1 MLSAHDL
8 SAHVRRHTLL
18 QGVSLRIEP
27 GEVLALIGMNG
38 AGKSTLLN
46 ILSGDRTPD
55 GGQVRL
61 ADRPLAAWPLRE
73 LAKRRAV
80 LPQESRLAFPFSALE
95 VVLMGRHP
103 YHAGYPTRSDARL
116 ASRVMAELDVA
127 HLRERS
133 FPALSGGERARVQLA
148 RALCQVLESDV
159 PEPRLLLLDEPT
171 ASLDPAHQ
179 HAVLAAVRR
188 FTREEGGA
196 VCVVLHDLNLAAQYA
211 DRIALLADGRLDA
224 LGTPW
229 EVLTGERLGLAYG
242 LDFLVMPHPRLDHP
256 LIASLRRNGTQSYI
270 CDCK

>member
-1 MLSAHDL
+1 MLAAHDL
-8 SAHVRRHTLL
+8 SARVRRHILL
-18 QGVSLRIEP
+18 QGVSLHIEP
-27 GEVLALIGMNG
+27 GELLALIGMNG

-46 ILSGDRTPD
+46 LLSGDRVPD

-61 ADRPLAAWPLRE
+61 AGRPMSAWSARE

-80 LPQESRLAFPFSALE
+80 LPQESRLAFPFTALE
-95 VVLMGRHP
+95 VVLMGRYP
-103 YHAGYPTRSDARL
+103 YHAGYPTRNDARL
-116 ASRVMAELDVA
+116 AGRVMAELDVG

-133 FPALSGGERARVQLA
+133 FPTLSGGERARVQLA

-179 HAVLAAVRR
+179 HAVLDAAYR
-188 FTREEGGA
+188 FAREEGGA

-211 DRIALLADGRLDA
+211 DRIALLSGGRLEA

-229 EVLTGERLGLAYG
+229 EVLSGERLGAAYG
-242 LDFLVMPHPRLDHP
+242 MDFLVMPHACLDHP
-256 LIASLRRNGTQSYI
+256 LIASLGRGA
-270 CDCK
+270 